1 MLHLPLTFPKGVS
14 AHFLYKLEVKIALV
28 TNMQL

>member
-14 AHFLYKLEVKIALV
+14 ALFLYQLKVKTALA
-28 TNMQL
+28 TNM